1 MNNRQL
7 ARKIRKQ
14 ARRTHRRG
22 DISLHEYQTCMAAA
36 NSEKSLTEINTQIK
50 LAGLNPWE
58 NPEGLVGAG
67 IGDFFRKL
75 WDWFV
80 ENWPEILALI
90 MKIAPLLILADAY
103 ERKQNENS

>member
-14 ARRTHRRG
+14 ARRAKRRG

-36 NSEKSLTEINTQIK
+36 NSEKSLTEINTQLRLI
-50 LAGLNPWE
+50 GMNPWE
-58 NPEGLVGAG
+58 SPKALASAGVGE
-67 IGDFFRKL
+67 IFRKL

-80 ENWPEILALI
+80 ENWPTILSII